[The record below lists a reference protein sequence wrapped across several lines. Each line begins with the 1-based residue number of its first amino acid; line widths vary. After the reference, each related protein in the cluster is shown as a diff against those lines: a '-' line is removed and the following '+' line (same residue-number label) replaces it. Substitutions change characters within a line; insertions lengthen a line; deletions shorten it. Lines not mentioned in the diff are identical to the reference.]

1 VTVGAPF
8 ELHLALRYL
17 RFHRGSAFLSLIT
30 LISAAGVAV
39 GTAALVIALALMSG
53 FQKDLRDRILR
64 GSAHLTVMSVG
75 GSTFELDP
83 GFLARLEDVPGVARA
98 GAVLYTPAMLADEDL
113 GSPAYVQIHGV
124 DPRTHTQVVDL
135 GEGAGALEALGRVT
149 ESGRDGI
156 VLGHDLAASLGAVPG
171 DAVRVLV
178 PRVTLTPFTPIPRSR
193 VFEVVGSFRTDS
205 YLQDSQRAYVSL
217 EALQS
222 LLGAPGR
229 ASWIDIR
236 LDDDDRLHEMK
247 EVLAAELDAPWMVL
261 DMIEQNRELLK
272 ALNMERII
280 LFLAISLIVIVAA
293 LNIVSTLILM
303 VTDKIKEIGTLIA
316 LGTRPSS
323 IAAVFMLQGL
333 VIGSVGSAIGLVAGA
348 AAATW
353 LDRYRMIPL
362 DPDVYYLTYVPFQTS
377 VAHVA
382 LVGALAVMVSF
393 VATLYP
399 ALKAAALDPVEALR
413 YE

>member
-1 VTVGAPF
+1 MGLPF

-30 LISAAGVAV
+30 LISVAGVTV

-75 GSTFELDP
+75 GSTFDLDP
-83 GFLARLEDVPGVARA
+83 DFLARLQGVPGVERA
-98 GAVLYTPAMLADEDL
+98 GAVLYTPAMLANEDL

-124 DPRTHTQVVDL
+124 DPASHAQVVDL
-135 GEGAGALEALGRVT
+135 GEGGDILEALGRAT

-156 VLGHDLAASLGAVPG
+156 VLGHDLAASLGAVQG
-171 DAVRVLV
+171 DAVRILV

-193 VFEVVGSFRTDS
+193 VFEVVGFFRTDS
-205 YLQDSQRAYVSL
+205 YLQDSQRAYVGL

-222 LLGAPGR
+222 LLGAQGR

-236 LDDDDRLHEMK
+236 LQDEDRLEEMK
-247 EVLAAELDAPWMVL
+247 EVLVAELDAPWLVL

-272 ALNMERII
+272 ALNMEKLI
-280 LFLAISLIVIVAA
+280 LFLAIGLIVVVAS

-316 LGTRPSS
+316 LGAKPAS

-333 VIGSVGSAIGLVAGA
+333 VIGSVGSVAGVLAGA

-353 LDRYRMIPL
+353 LDRYRLIPL

-377 VAHVA
+377 GSDVAIVGVLA
-382 LVGALAVMVSF
+382 LVVSF

-399 ALKAAALDPVEALR
+399 AWKATTLDPVEALR